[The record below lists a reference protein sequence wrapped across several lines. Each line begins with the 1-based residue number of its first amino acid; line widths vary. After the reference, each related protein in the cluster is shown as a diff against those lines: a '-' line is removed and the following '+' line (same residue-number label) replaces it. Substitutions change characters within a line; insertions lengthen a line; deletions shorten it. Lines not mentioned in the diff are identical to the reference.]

1 MNADASEEEGELPRA
16 DLADFVSDVS
26 PRERMEVAD
35 ELWEA
40 EIIRW
45 ATRPQP
51 RLWCADTWV
60 RFVVAALMV
69 GFVLFWSCMV
79 MQHPERANILR
90 VGSLLSS
97 VIIITAPFWLLA
109 LFIASHPWRQRLRA
123 RRTLYIITDRRAV
136 VITPRL
142 GSWKKRSWRLARNM
156 VVRGEARPDKWGNLI
171 FTEIIGGYS
180 VEHRR
185 QVWRYGFLDLPD
197 VWQAEKELRKAIE
210 ARRKRTSSANKRPKR
225 RQRKR

>member
-1 MNADASEEEGELPRA
+1 M
-16 DLADFVSDVS
+16 SDVS
-26 PRERMEVAD
+26 PSERVEVAG

-51 RLWCADTWV
+51 RFWCADTGV

-69 GFVLFWSCMV
+69 GFILFWSGMV

-90 VGSLLSS
+90 IGSLFTS
-97 VIIITAPFWLLA
+97 VIVNTAPFWLPA
-109 LFIASHPWRQRLRA
+109 LFLASYPWRQRLKA

-156 VVRGEARPDKWGNLI
+156 VVRGEARPDKWGNLV
-171 FTEIIGGYS
+171 FTEIIGGHS
-180 VEHRR
+180 VEHGR
-185 QVWRYGFLDLPD
+185 QVWRYGFLALPD
-197 VWQAEKELRKAIE
+197 VWQAEKELRKTIE
-210 ARRKRTSSANKRPKR
+210 ARRKRNYSDPKRPKR
-225 RQRKR
+225 HQRRK